1 MPHPSNVSYPKTE
14 YYRKYYLHN
23 KYRYKMNYEE
33 KKYRQE
39 CFNEIYKPYGGERA
53 YHKNSILNWIKEEK
67 EKQILRD
74 LSNIN
79 LN

>member
-1 MPHPSNVSYPKTE
+1 MTHPSNVSYPRSE

-23 KYRYKMNYEE
+23 KYRYRMNYEE

-39 CFNEIYKPYGGERA
+39 CFNEIYKPFGGERK
-53 YHKNSILNWIKEEK
+53 YYTNCILNWIKQEQED
-67 EKQILRD
+67 QIVLD